1 MKLDKV
7 ICCMFLFSFVVLTL
21 HKTQSTNSCLLR
33 TVKEL
38 TNINV
43 SIGYVIHAQCMS
55 AKQKIL
61 QGRGPSNLNLGLF
74 VCSFDVYRVS

>member
-7 ICCMFLFSFVVLTL
+7 LCCMFSFSFVVLTL
-21 HKTQSTNSCLLR
+21 HKTQSRNSCLLR
-33 TVKEL
+33 TAKEL
-38 TNINV
+38 TNVNV
-43 SIGYVIHAQCMS
+43 GYVIHAQCMS

-74 VCSFDVYRVS
+74 VCSFDVCRVS